1 MHDVLITS
9 ALSSAWTKVLLMAV
23 QSICFLEFSSFFL
36 VFNLS
41 IFRGKGVL
49 LLLLL
54 VVVVV
59 LVLVVLVVV
68 VVVLVVVVVE
78 GDLRSFSP
86 NCPTSQMKIDQAPDC
101 EFYLAGRTELT
112 VLCCF
117 VLFYLSF
124 FLS

>member
-1 MHDVLITS
+1 
-9 ALSSAWTKVLLMAV
+9 MAV
-23 QSICFLEFSSFFL
+23 HSICFLEFSSSFFL
-36 VFNLS
+36 GFNLS

-49 LLLLL
+49 L
-54 VVVVV
+54 VVLVV
-59 LVLVVLVVV
+59 LVLVVL
-68 VVVLVVVVVE
+68 VLVVVVVE
-78 GDLRSFSP
+78 GDLHSFSP

-117 VLFYLSF
+117 VLFYFSF